1 MFDVFCLFFQ
11 TQLGLGLKVK
21 GGQFWSRR
29 AEVNVCSGPDLLR
42 HLIQIMMVSK
52 MNMGISSFEL
62 GVFVLSWNTNLQ
74 LLHTLR
80 VTLSWPR
87 VAAVIFLLANRGRC
101 VYLDN

>member
-1 MFDVFCLFFQ
+1 
-11 TQLGLGLKVK
+11 
-21 GGQFWSRR
+21 
-29 AEVNVCSGPDLLR
+29 
-42 HLIQIMMVSK
+42 
-52 MNMGISSFEL
+52 MNMVISSFEL

-101 VYLDN
+101 VYNYSLDN